1 MGELGLNKIFGA
13 LLAVGLV
20 IMGLKEVSLIVFG
33 GGHHHHKEHESLN
46 AWAEYNFKGFRIDI
60 AEVGGGGEVV
70 EEIYDLGALI
80 LGADLARGERSF
92 KAKCASCHTIE
103 QGGGNG
109 TGPNLYATMGAA
121 KQSHAGFNYS
131 GALASTEGDWSW
143 ERMDAWLENPSSYA
157 RGTSMAFAGL
167 KRDDERAAMLVYL
180 ASYSPDAPQPPAP
193 LPAEAAE
200 GDAEEA
206 AGDIAETDEAVIEA
220 VDPVATETV
229 EDAAVAAEAA
239 ADDAI
244 EAVAAE
250 STESVTEAV
259 AAADDVVEA
268 VTETADDAVEAVTET
283 VEDTV
288 EEVTEEVT
296 ETAEDTTPEQ

>member
-20 IMGLKEVSLIVFG
+20 ILGLKEVSTIVFG

-60 AEVGGGGEVV
+60 AEVGGGGEVI

-103 QGGGNG
+103 QGGSNG

-121 KQSHAGFNYS
+121 KQSRAGFSYS

-167 KRDDERAAMLVYL
+167 KRDDERAAMLAYL
-180 ASYSPDAPQPPAP
+180 ASYSPDAPEPPAP
-193 LPAEAAE
+193 LPAVTAE

-206 AGDIAETDEAVIEA
+206 AGDLAEADETVIESA
-220 VDPVATETV
+220 DPTPAETV
-229 EDAAVAAEAA
+229 EETAVEAEAAAGEAIEAAATEGTEAIAEAAVAAE
-239 ADDAI
+239 
-244 EAVAAE
+244 
-250 STESVTEAV
+250 
-259 AAADDVVEA
+259 DVVEA
-268 VTETADDAVEAVTET
+268 VTDTADDAVDAAAEAV
-283 VEDTV
+283 ED
-288 EEVTEEVT
+288 VTD
-296 ETAEDTTPEQ
+296 ASEDSTPEE